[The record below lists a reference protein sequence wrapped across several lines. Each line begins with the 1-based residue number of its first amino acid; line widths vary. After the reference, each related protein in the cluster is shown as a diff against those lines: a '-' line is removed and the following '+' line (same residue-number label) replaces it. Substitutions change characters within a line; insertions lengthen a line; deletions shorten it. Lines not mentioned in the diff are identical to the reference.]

1 MEFHGSVTFA
11 IADEKSIDVDFGADI
26 IPTKTVKK
34 GDVIFRGRKAPKNR
48 CEH

>member
-1 MEFHGSVTFA
+1 MEFHGSITFA
-11 IADEKSIDVDFGADI
+11 IADEKNIDVDFGADI
-26 IPTKTVKK
+26 ILTKTVKK

>member
-1 MEFHGSVTFA
+1 MEFHGSVTFE
-11 IADEKSIDVDFGADI
+11 IADEKNIDVDLGADI